1 MATSTPPAPASSAPG
16 LGEDGAGGD
25 PAAPSAR
32 RGLRGR
38 LTREVGFNLGA
49 LALLGVLIAAPLLMV
64 LLRALAPDGVFA
76 PGEAVDTLTAGAS
89 VRIIWNTVV
98 LGALVCL
105 GSTLFAAPLAFLM
118 SMTDLRRHRWIDIA
132 VIIPFMTPPYINS
145 IAWIIFM
152 RRRGYLEQLVGEGA
166 AGVLQDA
173 FFTPVGMAMVM
184 SFNLFPFLYL
194 ILRNSLDNIGASPDE
209 AGAVHG
215 GGFRYRLRRIIV
227 PLLLSGY
234 SMGILLVFIKSAGE
248 FGTPITLGN
257 RIGFIVLVSEIYQNT
272 SIFPI
277 DFGAAAALSSVLMS
291 IGIGAWFFQQWFVS
305 RRHDRALSGRATRRA
320 TIELGRWRPLA
331 WSVVAVVFL
340 LSIVIPYL
348 TVFASAFTRLESA
361 GVTFDNLTLLNF
373 QLLFD
378 ARSGALAALGNSFRF
393 ALIAATITAIIGIM
407 VALLTVRRGGSG
419 ARSVDFLA
427 LAPDMVPAIV
437 VVVGLIFF
445 WNAVWQ
451 PVPIYNTVWMLVLT
465 YVVLYVPFSVQ
476 NVKAVYGQL
485 GTSLFEAAQVAGGS
499 WWFRTRRI
507 LLPLI
512 APGILAGWIMAFSI
526 SMRELVGSLLVRPP
540 NVEVL
545 STYIFREFEQGNRSL
560 GMALTIVGVF
570 TTTAVLIVTDQYR
583 EKLLSRR
590 R

>member
-1 MATSTPPAPASSAPG
+1 MATDLASAPAAGTPPAGPAPRAR
-16 LGEDGAGGD
+16 GGRGSW
-25 PAAPSAR
+25 PS
-32 RGLRGR
+32 R
-38 LTREVGFNLGA
+38 LVLANLGA
-49 LALLGVLIAAPLLMV
+49 LVVLGVLVAAPLVMV
-64 LLRALAPDGVFA
+64 LVRAVMVDGQLV
-76 PGEAVDTLTAGAS
+76 PGTAIDTITGDTS
-89 VRIIWNTVV
+89 VRIIANTVV
-98 LGALVCL
+98 LGVLVVA
-105 GSTLFAAPLAFLM
+105 GSTFFAAPLAFLM

-132 VIIPFMTPPYINS
+132 VIVPFMTPPYINA

-152 RRRGYLEQLVGEGA
+152 RRRGYLEQLVGEQLASG
-166 AGVLQDA
+166 LQAA

-194 ILRNSLDNIGASPDE
+194 LLRNSLDNIGASPDE
-209 AGAVHG
+209 AAAVHG
-215 GGFRYRLRRIIV
+215 GGFRYRMRRITI
-227 PLLLSGY
+227 PLLASGY
-234 SMGILLVFIKSAGE
+234 SMGALLVFIKSAGE

-277 DFGAAAALSSVLMS
+277 DFAAAAALSAVLMS
-291 IGIGAWFFQQWFVS
+291 VGIGAWFLQQWFVA
-305 RRHDRALSGRATRRA
+305 RRNDRALSGRATRRA
-320 TIELGRWRPLA
+320 TVELGRWRPLA
-331 WSVVAVVFL
+331 WAFVALVFG

-361 GVTFDNLTLLNF
+361 GVTWSNLTLINF
-373 QLLFD
+373 QILFD
-378 ARSGALAALGNSFRF
+378 PRSGALTALFNSIRY
-393 ALIAATITAIIGIM
+393 ALIAATITSLIGVV
-407 VALLTVRRGGSG
+407 VALLVVRRRGPG

-427 LAPDMVPAIV
+427 LATDMVPAIV
-437 VVVGLIFF
+437 VVVGLIFL
-445 WNAVWQ
+445 WNAAWQ
-451 PVPIYNTVWMLVLT
+451 PVRVYNTAAMLVLT

-485 GTSLFEAAQVAGGS
+485 GPTLFEAAAIAGGS
-499 WWFRTRRI
+499 WWLRTRRI

-512 APGILAGWIMAFSI
+512 APGILAGWVMAFSI

-570 TTTAVLIVTDQYR
+570 TTTAVLIATDRYR
-583 EKLLSRR
+583 IKLAERR
-590 R
+590 S

>member
-1 MATSTPPAPASSAPG
+1 VSTDLAPSPSSAP
-16 LGEDGAGGD
+16 D
-25 PAAPSAR
+25 APSPGDR
-32 RGLRGR
+32 RRR
-38 LTREVGFNLGA
+38 RPSVASWTNLGA
-49 LALLGVLIAAPLLMV
+49 LALLTALVAAPLAMV
-64 LLRALAPDGVFA
+64 LIRALYPSGELAPA
-76 PGEAVDTLTAGAS
+76 EALATITEGTNLRVVG
-89 VRIIWNTVV
+89 NTVL

-105 GSTLFAAPLAFLM
+105 GSTFFAAPLAFLM
-118 SMTDLRRHRWIDIA
+118 SKTDLRRHTWIDVA
-132 VIIPFMTPPYINS
+132 IIVPFMTPPYINS

-152 RRRGYLEQLVGEGA
+152 RRRGYAEQLLGESL
-166 AGVLQDA
+166 AGVVQGA
-173 FFTPVGMAMVM
+173 FFTPFGMAMVM

-194 ILRNSLDNIGASPDE
+194 LLRNSLDNIGASPEE
-209 AGAVHG
+209 AGAIHG
-215 GGFRYRLRRIIV
+215 GSFGYRMRRIV
-227 PLLLSGY
+227 LPLLLSGY

-277 DFGAAAALSSVLMS
+277 DFGAAAALSAVLMS
-291 IGIGAWFFQQWFVS
+291 IGIGAWFFQQWFVA
-305 RRHDRALSGRATRRA
+305 RRNDRALSGRTGRPVAVP
-320 TIELGRWRPLA
+320 LGRWRPLA
-331 WSVVAVVFL
+331 WAFVALTFG

-361 GVTFDNLTLLNF
+361 GVVPGNLTLLNF
-373 QLLFD
+373 QVLFD
-378 ARSGALAALGNSFRF
+378 PRSGAMAALGNSVRF
-393 ALIAATITAIIGIM
+393 AFAAATIASVIGIV
-407 VALLTVRRGGSG
+407 VALIG
-419 ARSVDFLA
+419 ARGRSRTARGADFLA

-451 PVPIYNTVWMLVLT
+451 PIGIYNTSAMLVLT

-476 NVKAVYGQL
+476 NVKAVHGQL
-485 GTSLFEAAQVAGGS
+485 GESLFEAAAVCGGS

-512 APGILAGWIMAFSI
+512 APGVIAGWIMAFSI

-540 NVEVL
+540 DVQVL
-545 STYIFREFEQGNRSL
+545 STYIFGQFEQGDRSL

-570 TTTAVLIVTDQYR
+570 TTTAVLIVADRYR
-583 EKLLSRR
+583 ERLVARR
-590 R
+590 TA